1 MKLSTLDH
9 EKLLS
14 IMLSNEILFNDTL
27 IELGGSVTSIFS
39 ERVVEVPWLAQ
50 KLKFYKPKKLLDI
63 GISLCDQGL
72 MNIYFSSELNDIDMT
87 FIDIIDSSKLIDRV
101 PEEWHEKFLQLNQV
115 EADFLNYKF
124 NGTFD
129 AISCISTLEHFGF
142 DSPNLDETKKKGVF
156 NRSDSPYELISKRN
170 TEIDINFLNS
180 CHNNLSENG
189 KLLLTLPVGSG
200 GEIQYKDSMGLYAKS
215 YEFNSEALETL
226 LSSSLFSV
234 VEETYFKHDKVLGW
248 TKAEDSSALSDQ
260 SANLMPHALG
270 VGLFALKKI

>member
-14 IMLSNEILFNDTL
+14 ITLSNEILFNDAI
-27 IELGGSVTSIFS
+27 IELGGSATSIFS
-39 ERVVEVPWLAQ
+39 ERVIEVPWLSQ
-50 KLKFYKPKKLLDI
+50 KLKLYRPKKLLDI

-72 MNIYFSSELNDIDMT
+72 MNIYFSSALNEVDMT

-101 PEEWHEKFLQLNQV
+101 PEEWQEKFLTLNQI
-115 EADFLNYKF
+115 EADFLDYNFDSK
-124 NGTFD
+124 FD

-142 DSPNLDETKKKGVF
+142 DSPNLDETKRKGVF
-156 NRSDSPYELISKRN
+156 DRSDSPYELISRRD

-180 CHNNLSENG
+180 CHSNLSENG
-189 KLLLTLPVGSG
+189 ILFLTLPVGAG

-215 YEFNSEALETL
+215 YEFNSKALETL

-234 VEETYFKHDKVLGW
+234 IDEKYFKHDALQGW
-248 TKAEDSSALSDQ
+248 TKVGSSSELSHQ

-270 VGLFALKKI
+270 VGLFVLEKI